1 MNNRDFVRYGSELL
15 PGSLSKAT
23 ISWEGS
29 PPFESY
35 VVNYSARGINILIPA
50 LLVPAKLP
58 KENETLR
65 VLLPM
70 DQMWFTGSCIYL
82 KKGPDGSFSL
92 GICFDDPKEQ
102 SYLKDLLFHHLNTPS
117 DSHHFVSYEWEEL
130 VAKLCDSDDPHL
142 QKIGHHHRANIRAD
156 AERPH
161 PT

>member
-15 PGSLSKAT
+15 PGSLSTAT

-35 VVNYSARGINILIPA
+35 VANYSARGINVLIPG
-50 LLVPAKLP
+50 LLVPARLP
-58 KENETLR
+58 KEKDTLR

-70 DQMWFTGSCIYL
+70 DQTWFTGRCIYL
-82 KKGPDGSFSL
+82 KKGPDGSLSL
-92 GICFDDPKEQ
+92 GIYFDDPQEQ
-102 SYLKDLLFHHLNTPS
+102 SYLKDLLFHYLNTPS

-142 QKIGHHHRANIRAD
+142 QKIGHQHRANIQAD
-156 AERPH
+156 ADRPH
-161 PT
+161 PN